1 MVSKTHLPSLLSKH
15 ISNNLS
21 VHLFL
26 DFEWQLGKTKEFNT
40 QGLQKVQISSAF
52 KIYSFSVASKN
63 QKADRLC
70 MKFSSTSNA
79 SVQQVTQPPISK
91 SMPPYSFIRSIS
103 KNISTLRSES
113 TKWKTSFDYCLS
125 PLGLTSSIDSPILS

>member
-26 DFEWQLGKTKEFNT
+26 DFEWQLGKSKEFNT
-40 QGLQKVQISSAF
+40 HGLQKVQISSAF
-52 KIYSFSVASKN
+52 KIYSFSVANKN

-125 PLGLTSSIDSPILS
+125 PLGLTSSVDCPILS